1 MAHQTGNIRYMGSF
15 KSIRNY
21 KNRKDPTI
29 YAGEKGGAT
38 RDLIMNNPAFERTR
52 ENMSEFKGCGA
63 IVKAIRKGLLHMIP
77 EHTDKSFTGRLVALV
92 KLINLRDF
100 EGIRGKRKVCFSLN
114 KPILKTLTL
123 HENRKIDH
131 QLKRSITRSHSESR
145 TEATITLNG
154 LNPEPQLIPTTAK
167 YFRVHNHLSVISD
180 YEYSEGLKKYN
191 PLSKNGAMSAFAYS
205 DYIPVNRPLS
215 GSVMAAFL
223 EGTILTETDTV
234 LQCVGIE
241 FYTRLGSGEYLPFSA
256 GTMLVLDVF

>member
-1 MAHQTGNIRYMGSF
+1 MARQSGNIRYTGSF

-29 YAGEKGGAT
+29 YAGEKGGAN

-52 ENMSEFKGCGA
+52 ENMSEFKGCGT
-63 IVKAIRKGLLHMIP
+63 IVKAIRQGLLHLIP

-92 KLINLRDF
+92 KQINLRDQ
-100 EGIRGKRKVCFSLN
+100 EGTRGKRGVCFSRN
-114 KPILKTLTL
+114 KSILKTLTL

-154 LNPEPQLIPTTAK
+154 LNPDSQFIPTRAQ

-180 YEYSEGLKKYN
+180 FEYSEELRKYN
-191 PLSKNGAMSAFAYS
+191 PLSKNDSMSAYAYS
-205 DYIPVNRPLS
+205 DYIPVNTPLT
-215 GSVMAAFL
+215 GSVRAAFP
-223 EGTILTETDTV
+223 EGTTLAETDIV

-241 FYTRLGSGEYLPFSA
+241 FYTRLGTGKYLPFKA
-256 GTMLVLDVF
+256 GSMMVFDVF

>member
-1 MAHQTGNIRYMGSF
+1 MARQSGNIRYTGSF

-29 YAGEKGGAT
+29 YAGEKGGANG
-38 RDLIMNNPAFERTR
+38 DIIKNSPVFKRTR
-52 ENMSEFKGCGA
+52 ENMSEFKGCGT
-63 IVKAIRKGLLHMIP
+63 IVKAIRRGLLHLIP

-92 KLINLRDF
+92 KMINLRDV
-100 EGIRGKRKVCFSLN
+100 EGIRGKRMVCFSLN

-123 HENRKIDH
+123 HESRKIDH

-154 LNPEPQLIPTTAK
+154 FNPEPQLIPTTAK

-180 YEYSEGLKKYN
+180 FEYSEELKKYKS
-191 PLSKNGAMSAFAYS
+191 LTKNDAMSAYAYS
-205 DYIPVNRPLS
+205 DYIPVNSPLT
-215 GSVMAAFL
+215 GSVRAAFP
-223 EGTILTETDTV
+223 EGITLAETDTV

-241 FYTRLGSGEYLPFSA
+241 FYTRLGTGDYLPFKA
-256 GTMLVLDVF
+256 GTMLVFDVF

>member
-1 MAHQTGNIRYMGSF
+1 MARQSGNIRYTGSF

-29 YAGEKGGAT
+29 YAGEKGGANG
-38 RDLIMNNPAFERTR
+38 DQIKNNPAFARTR
-52 ENMSEFKGCGA
+52 ENMSEFKGCGE
-63 IVKAIRKGLLHMIP
+63 IVKSIRLGLQHLIP

-92 KLINLRDF
+92 KMINLRDV
-100 EGIRGKRKVCFSLN
+100 EGIRGKRMVCFSLN
-114 KPILKTLTL
+114 KSILKTLTL

-131 QLKRSITRSHSESR
+131 QLKRSITRSHPEMR

-154 LNPEPQLIPTTAK
+154 FNPEPQLIPSTAK

-180 YEYSEGLKKYN
+180 FEYSEELLKYN
-191 PLSKNGAMSAFAYS
+191 PLSKNDSLSAYAYS
-205 DYIPVNRPLS
+205 DYIPVNTPLT
-215 GSVMAAFL
+215 GSVRVAFP

-241 FYTRLGSGEYLPFSA
+241 FYTKLGTGEYLPFKA
-256 GTMLVLDVF
+256 GSVIVYDVF

>member
-1 MAHQTGNIRYMGSF
+1 MARQSGNIRYTGSF

-21 KNRKDPTI
+21 TNRKDPTI
-29 YAGEKGGAT
+29 YAGEKGGAN
-38 RDLIMNNPAFERTR
+38 RDLIMNNAAFERTR
-52 ENMSEFKGCGA
+52 ENMSEFKGCGK
-63 IVKAIRKGLLHMIP
+63 IVKAIRRGLLHLIP

-92 KLINLRDF
+92 KMINLRD
-100 EGIRGKRKVCFSLN
+100 EVGTRGKRMVCFSLN
-114 KPILKTLTL
+114 KSILKMLTL

-154 LNPEPQLIPTTAK
+154 LNPEPQFIPTTAK

-180 YEYSEGLKKYN
+180 FEYSEELKKYN
-191 PLSKNGAMSAFAYS
+191 PLSKNDEMSACAYS
-205 DYIPVNRPLS
+205 DYIPVNTNLS
-215 GSVMAAFL
+215 GSVRAAFP

-241 FYTRLGSGEYLPFSA
+241 FYTRLGTGDYLPFKA
-256 GTMLVLDVF
+256 GSMIVFDVF